1 MPTASWDSVMGGRVP
16 AALPRGVLWLAL
28 PRHYLLPSP
37 WREAPQGTVLESHR
51 ALGNLLPGWVASP
64 AGGEGPRGEGPR
76 GASQGSLNSP
86 DKGLC
91 SWLVCTVQN
100 TPQG

>member
-1 MPTASWDSVMGGRVP
+1 MAGSASSLP
-16 AALPRGVLWLAL
+16 APLSLVGS
-28 PRHYLLPSP
+28 PS
-37 WREAPQGTVLESHR
+37 GTVLESHQ
-51 ALGNLLPGWVASP
+51 ALRKLLPGWVASP
-64 AGGEGPRGEGPR
+64 AGGEGPR

-91 SWLVCTVQN
+91 SWLVCAVQN